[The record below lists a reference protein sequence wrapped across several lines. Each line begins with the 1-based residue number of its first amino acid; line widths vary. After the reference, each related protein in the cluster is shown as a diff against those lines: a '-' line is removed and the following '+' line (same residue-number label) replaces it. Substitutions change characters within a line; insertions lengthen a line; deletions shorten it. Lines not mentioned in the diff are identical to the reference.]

1 MEIIL
6 KAFIVNSIDD
16 IEEFNIRV
24 DENNCKI
31 VISTLNRE
39 RMKII
44 DIFKGLKREGTIKS
58 IFIPK
63 NNKIKDKLIK
73 LITIKR
79 QLVNSMDKIS
89 EIF

>member
-31 VISTLNRE
+31 VSSTLNRE